1 MEFTEH
7 YNFNIEDLIDPILT
21 GNVIKKT
28 VYGYINEDI
37 NIRYQTNLKLKDDMS
52 SISFT
57 SINPL
62 WLNVSDYDIGNVY
75 FESVCIGYAIH
86 NNYDSLVLNTE
97 DKEYY
102 ISYDPSGMGFEFESF
117 TNSLISE
124 NISNKEKK
132 CLLEVRKKKI
142 DKNRAPSTGIKID
155 VLLSNTGRLSP
166 NRVERA
172 MREVRPKAPSITGA
186 SEVKGTAYFRA
197 TYNFSKS
204 KPSSENKQH
213 KGYADIS
220 SDKKYVSQLYCSC
233 QDFFYRLYAPFVA
246 TGLATWNVPPKFKIN
261 KSGPPQKRKN
271 LSPSAHTKVWT
282 RETNPDGKLF
292 LCKHLWAFLAYY
304 ITGDVGTRELTDEEI
319 ETVIAKHFDM
329 DDEVKEPE
337 KEPTEFKKAFGK
349 LYKRDAKDSSPKIK
363 DTPLKGKRISKSK
376 RDEIL
381 AKRKE
386 KNKPDVETE
395 EETEE

>member
-37 NIRYQTNLKLKDDMS
+37 NIRYQTDSKLKEDMS

-57 SINPL
+57 SLNPL

-172 MREVRPKAPSITGA
+172 MKEVRPKAPSITGA
-186 SEVKGTAYFRA
+186 SEVNDTAYFRA
-197 TYNFSKS
+197 IYDFLKS
-204 KPSSENKQH
+204 KPSSENRGH

-220 SDKKYVSQLYCSC
+220 SDKKYVSQVYCTC
-233 QDFFYRLYAPFVA
+233 KDFFYRLYAPFVA
-246 TGLATWNVPPKFKIN
+246 SGLATWNVPSKFKNNQKKNISPAGHN
-261 KSGPPQKRKN
+261 KKW
-271 LSPSAHTKVWT
+271 TKQ
-282 RETNPDGKLF
+282 TNPDGKLF

-319 ETVIAKHFDM
+319 ESVIAKYFDI

-386 KNKPDVETE
+386 KPETETE